1 MYYLSHAEY
10 AEFYEAQGGEK
21 IVAGRFCGFCDFCVK
36 KIIIP

>member
-10 AEFYEAQGGEK
+10 AEFYEAQCGEK
-21 IVAGRFCGFCDFCVK
+21 IAAGRFCGFSDFCVK